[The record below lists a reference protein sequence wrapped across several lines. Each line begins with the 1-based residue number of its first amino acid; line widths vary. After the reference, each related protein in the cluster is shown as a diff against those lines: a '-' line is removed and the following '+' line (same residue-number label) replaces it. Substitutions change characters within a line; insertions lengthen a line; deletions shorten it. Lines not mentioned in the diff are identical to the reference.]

1 MFRLIILG
9 LCVIMLTG
17 CGLNIYP
24 LNMQLIEK
32 AITVQILPTQ
42 RQISTQLNLDFQNL
56 QVNGVNID
64 KLSSLLINNL
74 PTYHVEGNYNLTVNL
89 PRRKFTQKTNHFD
102 VYIQMQKEGKTW
114 RLIKP
119 PNSDQTMWKT
129 YLIN

>member
-1 MFRLIILG
+1 MIRLIILG
-9 LCVIMLTG
+9 LCLILLTG

-32 AITVQILPTQ
+32 AIAVQILPTQ
-42 RQISTQLNLDFQNL
+42 KQISKQLNLDLKNL
-56 QVNGVNID
+56 QINGVNID

-89 PRRKFTQKTNHFD
+89 PQRRFTQKTNHFD
-102 VYIQMQKEGKTW
+102 VYIQQQKEGKTW

-119 PNSDQTMWKT
+119 QDSDKTVWKT
-129 YLIN
+129 YLIK